1 MEFYSEINYDLYLT
15 LEELS
20 SENDIKI
27 RNNAEEKIKK
37 LAQKNLGDLLIDLAN
52 IICDKELK
60 SEISQ
65 ISFKIFQNILIRPIY
80 YENYLYLSSETKN
93 KIKEKIFQGFDSDE
107 QNMRISSA
115 LAIYAIFK
123 IEIPR
128 NQFLFIFDIF
138 LENFKKKNRNV
149 QMTTIIAINFI
160 LKDIKNDDITISNDN
175 LYKIINIYDL
185 VLNRN
190 NEREENNE
198 LVLDVLKSIKLNLS
212 IVIKLISE
220 SNKNFYFYNLLIK
233 HLNIKSIELRNVIL
247 SIFLELTKKD
257 YESFEYFNDILFDYT
272 YNIIEY
278 DNVENKLMCV
288 KIWNSLGK
296 SEKNNT
302 NLNGAKNTNFEFLQK
317 YCKPFIEV
325 CLKYIVTT
333 EYENMDSDNDLDNEN
348 FDVNDKI
355 NMTIG
360 DKGNGETLSDCC
372 YYLIRL
378 MSQNCD

>member
-60 SEISQ
+60 SEIRQ

-190 NEREENNE
+190 NER
-198 LVLDVLKSIKLNLS
+198 
-212 IVIKLISE
+212 
-220 SNKNFYFYNLLIK
+220 
-233 HLNIKSIELRNVIL
+233 
-247 SIFLELTKKD
+247 
-257 YESFEYFNDILFDYT
+257 
-272 YNIIEY
+272 
-278 DNVENKLMCV
+278 
-288 KIWNSLGK
+288 
-296 SEKNNT
+296 
-302 NLNGAKNTNFEFLQK
+302 
-317 YCKPFIEV
+317 
-325 CLKYIVTT
+325 
-333 EYENMDSDNDLDNEN
+333 
-348 FDVNDKI
+348 
-355 NMTIG
+355 
-360 DKGNGETLSDCC
+360 
-372 YYLIRL
+372 
-378 MSQNCD
+378 